1 MKITDMLGDDLIINE
16 LKGSTKIEVLQEFS
30 SLLSE
35 NNMVDDREGLTRI
48 LVARES
54 LGSTGIGDGI
64 AIPHGK
70 IKGLDRLVLAFGRS
84 TKGVDFDSL
93 DGGPAHLFFVLVA
106 PEDAPGE
113 HLRAL
118 ARISRMLK
126 NADIRTSLMKAADR
140 DDIKRVLSREE
151 DGR

>member
-1 MKITDMLGDDLIINE
+1 LKITDMLGDDLIINE